1 MTQDIKKETSTIV
14 ADDVAVNTGSSTETI
29 EQSKTKQ
36 VDFTR
41 KLTKIILIISAS
53 YFVWYIVSDR
63 LTPMTDQARV
73 RALITPLV
81 PQVAGKIS
89 HIHVG
94 GDKKVK
100 QGDVLFEIDERD
112 YQFAVDQAEGNLEL
126 AGQNVGA
133 NTSAV
138 VAAKANLA
146 KAEADLVA
154 KKANAN
160 RIIEVAAKGVVSQ
173 SEADRARGILAS
185 AEQNVVNAEANYEMA
200 KSQLGKGG
208 VENANIKNALS
219 ALANAQ
225 LDLSRTKIVAPT
237 DGVISYAKVDV
248 GYYAAVGSKIM
259 TFISTDH
266 VWIEASYRE
275 NNLGNIKK
283 NDAVDIVL
291 DSAPGQIFS
300 GSIVSIGY
308 GVSFDKSVQGELPT
322 PQKPTGWMREAQRF
336 TVIIKINEKVGINLL
351 REGGQADVITYTGDN
366 FVINGLGKVWIYL
379 SSLLTYIY

>member
-1 MTQDIKKETSTIV
+1 MTQDIKNETSV
-14 ADDVAVNTGSSTETI
+14 KSSEPFAENGDGSETV
-29 EQSKTKQ
+29 EQPKTKK

-41 KLTKIILIISAS
+41 KLTKIILIISAL

-81 PQVAGKIS
+81 PQVSGKIS
-89 HIHVG
+89 NIHVG

-100 QGDVLFEIDERD
+100 QGDVLFEIDDRD
-112 YQFAVDQAEGNLEL
+112 YQFAVNQAEGNLEL

-138 VAAKANLA
+138 VAAKANLV

-185 AEQNVVNAEANYEMA
+185 AEQNVVNAQANYEKA

-208 VENANIKNALS
+208 SENANIKNALS

-259 TFISTDH
+259 TFISTEH

-283 NDAVDIVL
+283 NDPVDIVL

-351 REGGQADVITYTGDN
+351 REGGQADVITYTGSN
-366 FVINGLGKVWIYL
+366 FIINGLGKVWVYL